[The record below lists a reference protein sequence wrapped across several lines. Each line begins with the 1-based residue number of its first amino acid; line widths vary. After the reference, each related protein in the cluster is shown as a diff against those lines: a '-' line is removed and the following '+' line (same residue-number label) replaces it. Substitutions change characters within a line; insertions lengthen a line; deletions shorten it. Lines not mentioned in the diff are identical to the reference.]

1 MLSRNGI
8 SVYLAIVLVEECISE
23 MVHGYGFYFL
33 GQNNPYSQGRSG
45 VFDGLNI
52 FIKKESGQ
60 YITQEGGKFGT
71 RTESSLQIGSADL
84 VVKITG

>member
-1 MLSRNGI
+1 MFWECNEKAANSQPQSRKYELLSEHIPHEVFMLCRNGI

-45 VFDGLNI
+45 DFDGLNI
-52 FIKKESGQ
+52 FI
-60 YITQEGGKFGT
+60 
-71 RTESSLQIGSADL
+71 
-84 VVKITG
+84 